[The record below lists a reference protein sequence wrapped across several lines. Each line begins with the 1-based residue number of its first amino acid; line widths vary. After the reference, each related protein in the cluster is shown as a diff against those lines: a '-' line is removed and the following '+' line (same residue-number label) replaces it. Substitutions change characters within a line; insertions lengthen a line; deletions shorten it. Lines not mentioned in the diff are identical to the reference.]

1 MRQIKDELELEVS
14 FWRKMVSEWNLRKD
28 CSEYRRLLQAL
39 SLAEYKLSCY
49 TENDD
54 SGEIRH

>member
-14 FWRKMVSEWNLRKD
+14 FWRKMVSEWKIRKD

-39 SLAEYKLSCY
+39 ALAEYKLSCY
-49 TENDD
+49 GGSDD
-54 SGEIRH
+54 SALRH